1 MKKKIFM
8 ITLAACLL
16 VLSIAGSSYAY
27 FTDTDA
33 KSTVFTAGNVDI
45 TLTYNA
51 PEGKFFPG
59 QEYTNINASIANV
72 GSEDAYVGAII
83 ELSKANLNTILT
95 ATGDTDNIPA
105 AIAKVFK
112 GIDAKEENTVV
123 NTVKYVE
130 TDGVCKIFVVV
141 EAAKAK
147 NETANIFTSVK
158 IPAEWDNAQMA
169 VFNDMNVKVTAYA
182 TQTVGFGTA
191 AQALTTAF
199 PAADAWGAYPT

>member
-45 TLTYNA
+45 TLTYNEPA
-51 PEGKFFPG
+51 GKFFPG

-83 ELSKANLNTILT
+83 ELSKTDLNTILT
-95 ATGDTDNIPA
+95 AAGENDNVPA
-105 AIAKVFK
+105 AIATVFK
-112 GIDAKEENTVV
+112 GINAH
-123 NTVKYVE
+123 TVKYVE
-130 TDGVCKIFVVV
+130 TAGACKIFVVV

-147 NETANIFTSVK
+147 DTTANIFTSVA
-158 IPAEWDNAQMA
+158 IPADWDNTQMA
-169 VFNDMNVKVTAYA
+169 VFNGMNVKVTAYA
-182 TQTVGFGTA
+182 TQTVGFNDA

-199 PAADAWGAYPT
+199 PAADAWGAYPTNA

>member
-51 PEGKFFPG
+51 PANDSTGKFFPG
-59 QEYTNINASIANV
+59 QEYTNINASIKNV

-83 ELSKANLNTILT
+83 ELSKENLNTILT
-95 ATGDTDNIPA
+95 ATGENDNVPA
-105 AIAKVFK
+105 AIATVFK
-112 GIDAKEENTVV
+112 GIDA

-130 TDGVCKIFVVV
+130 TAGVCKIFVVV
-141 EAAKAK
+141 ETAKAK
-147 NETANIFTSVK
+147 DTTANIFTSVA
-158 IPAEWDNAQMA
+158 IPAAWDNAQMA
-169 VFNDMNVKVTAYA
+169 VFNDMNVTVTAYA

-199 PAADAWGAYPT
+199 PAAWGAYTAA